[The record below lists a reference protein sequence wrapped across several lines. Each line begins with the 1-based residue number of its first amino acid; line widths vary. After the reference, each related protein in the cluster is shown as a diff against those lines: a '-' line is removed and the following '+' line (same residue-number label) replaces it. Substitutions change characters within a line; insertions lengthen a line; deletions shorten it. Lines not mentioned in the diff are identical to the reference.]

1 MWWWACCAL
10 TLTAPADAPVWLEAE
25 SAVAVS
31 GALERLDA
39 SASDFGSMA
48 RDQASG
54 GAFARFGP
62 GSRLTWPARRFA
74 SGEYVC
80 WVRAFAIDGRRVEV
94 RVDDQPVGT
103 SRGGPNDVALVWQ
116 RLGTVKLSDGEHVVG
131 LAAAADNRNLA
142 YVDAVLFTTA
152 LTAIPLGQ
160 SPDDL
165 CDPGPGQA
173 TVAETFD
180 DLAADAP
187 PERWRIIARGDQWA
201 RAADGARRCLRLHNG
216 TGGPLRL
223 LLLRA
228 VSPNASRQIRVSFT
242 ARRYGITESLA
253 IEIVGVGS
261 WSPMLRRDWTPYE
274 RTFLVP
280 PDVPGPYLLQITSQG
295 GGDTLLDEV
304 RVEAPETPVSAYDTG
319 RFLGPPQLGRE
330 GRLFELE
337 RYVAQPDLVTTDD
350 RDGDGRWALIRLGRD
365 DNPQMFSRG
374 TVLKSDSG
382 ATPALT
388 FRLTDLAP
396 GPYAVWLGDPGR
408 PVVIESPGREPVT
421 APGARQTP
429 LGRIEVAD
437 GTLTLTV
444 RQAPPDPANPGPAYL
459 DYVLLLP
466 VENAAYT
473 GRPAPR
479 WADSAPDGV
488 QRAEVGFALRRA
500 GVAGGGV
507 ALPPG
512 ALGDPGHV
520 RVLSGGTEVPSQT
533 RCLCR
538 WPDGSV
544 KWLFVVA
551 GPLPA
556 GSGRLEY
563 GSAVR
568 PAPVADPVRVM
579 EDGGLTV
586 EAGGLSARFG
596 DPGRPWSGLRL
607 GQQELGA
614 LDGELV
620 LDDGAVLRPTD
631 LRWTVIERGPVRAA
645 VRVDGW
651 YAAGD
656 RRPFRFELLT
666 TIDRQA
672 EAVQLE
678 HTFIAAGDRAQERIR
693 SLHLTV
699 ATPPGPLSCPEA
711 GEARAERLRLLQD
724 GSNPW
729 ALPDG
734 AAWQVMLGDRELS
747 GERARGVIRSG
758 ALSLAIDD
766 FAQQWPI
773 ALDGAPGRLT
783 AELWPRDAAG
793 GPFVA
798 NLGMAKT
805 HLLRLALGP
814 PAEPLVDW
822 LRFDPAALRRSGAW
836 GPATPAGPATAAY
849 DAVVETAFEQELNG
863 RSGYGMEN
871 WGDIFQGGYV
881 AGVKTWSNQEWDLV
895 ENWLVAYLRA
905 GDPKYL
911 DYADAAAR
919 HYADVDCVQAG
930 PPGLVGG
937 ARTHCHTALI
947 GHQLEGP
954 NLAHAGWVEGLLNHY
969 YLTGCERSLR
979 AAVGIGEWIVRTA
992 PARDD
997 YPPSGPPYHLS
1008 QNRATGWPLTTLC
1021 LLYQQT
1027 RDPRLLS
1034 TARRIVDYLHRCQMP
1049 GRGCWEAM
1057 TPHELPWRG
1066 GCVFAFTIFRGL
1078 GLFADITGEPQADA
1092 DRVLAGRW
1100 LLGELWRPG
1109 DRYLYEQCPAH
1120 EPGTDV
1126 GFLQWGSLTDLTRL
1140 TGDPLYLLLALDG
1153 LDLRLRNPARLAA
1166 DMARCQWG
1174 NGTLQQATRMLAVA
1188 AELGWRRPA
1197 ELTLTVPEQTPVAAG
1212 GQAAVTLTLKNGT
1225 AAALTELRDALVIR
1239 GDWRAA
1245 LTGLPAE
1252 LPAGSSAELR
1262 LVVNAPPALEVV
1274 AGDNDTAYVHLGVR
1288 GQLDGRPLAVRA
1300 VTRATAR

>member
-1 MWWWACCAL
+1 MWWMAWCAL

-25 SAVAVS
+25 SAVAS
-31 GALERLDA
+31 AGTLERLDA

-54 GAFARFGP
+54 EAFARFGP
-62 GSRLTWPARRFA
+62 GSRLSWPARHFDA
-74 SGEYVC
+74 GEYAC
-80 WVRAFAIDGRRVEV
+80 WVRAFAIDGRRAEV
-94 RVDDQPVGT
+94 RVDHQPVGT
-103 SRGGPNDVALVWQ
+103 SRGGPNIVALVWQ
-116 RLGTVKLSDGEHVVG
+116 RLGTITLTEGEHEVG
-131 LAAAADNRNLA
+131 LAAAADNRHLA
-142 YVDAVLFTTA
+142 YVDVVLFTTA
-152 LTAIPLGQ
+152 LNAIPMGK

-165 CDPGPGQA
+165 CDPGPGEA
-173 TVAETFD
+173 VVSESFD
-180 DLAADAP
+180 HLAADALP
-187 PERWRIIARGDQWA
+187 SERWRLTTRGDQWA
-201 RAADGARRCLRLHNG
+201 RAAAERDRRCLRLHNG
-216 TGGPLRL
+216 TGGALGL
-223 LLLRA
+223 LLVRA
-228 VSPNASRQIRVSFT
+228 VTPNASRQLQVSFT
-242 ARRYGITESLA
+242 ARRYGITETLA
-253 IEIVGVGS
+253 VEIVGVGS
-261 WSPMLRRDWTPYE
+261 WSPMLRRDWTPYQ

-280 PDVPGPYLLQITSQG
+280 PDVPGPYLLQITCQG
-295 GGDTLLDEV
+295 GGDTLVDDV

-319 RFLGPPQLGRE
+319 RFLGPPQLSRE

-337 RYVAQPDLVTTDD
+337 RYVVQPDRVTPDD

-382 ATPALT
+382 ATPPLT

-408 PVVIESPGREPVT
+408 PVVVETAGRDPVT
-421 APGARQTP
+421 APGGRQTP

-437 GTLTLTV
+437 GRLTLTV
-444 RQAPPDPANPGPAYL
+444 RQAPPAPGNPGPAYL
-459 DYVLLLP
+459 DYVLLIP

-473 GRPAPR
+473 ARPAPR
-479 WADSAPDGV
+479 WADSAADGV
-488 QRAEVGFALRRA
+488 TRAEVGFALRRA

-544 KWLFVVA
+544 KWLLVVA

-556 GSGRLEY
+556 GPGRLEY

-568 PAPVADPVRVM
+568 PAPVADPVRVTD
-579 EDGGLTV
+579 DGGLTV
-586 EAGGLSARFG
+586 EAGGIRARFG
-596 DPGRPWSGLRL
+596 GGLWSGLRL
-607 GQQELGA
+607 GRQELGA
-614 LDGELV
+614 LAGELV
-620 LDDGAVLRPTD
+620 LDDRAVLRPSD
-631 LRWTVIERGPVRAA
+631 LRWTVAERGPVRAV

-656 RRPFRFELLT
+656 RRPFRFELLV
-666 TIDRQA
+666 TIDRGA

-678 HTFIAAGDRAQERIR
+678 HTFIAAGDRAQEQMRA
-693 SLHLTV
+693 LHLTF
-699 ATPPGPLSCPEA
+699 ATPPGELSCPES
-711 GEARAERLRLLQD
+711 GEARAASLRLLQD

-734 AAWQVMLGDRELS
+734 AAYRLMLGDRELT

-773 ALDGAPGRLT
+773 ALGGAPGRLT

-805 HLLRLALGP
+805 HVLRLALGSPGP
-814 PAEPLVDW
+814 PVDW

-836 GPATPAGPATAAY
+836 GPVTATGEATAAY
-849 DAVVETAFEQELNG
+849 DAVVETAFEQELKG

-895 ENWLVAYLRA
+895 QNWLTQYVRA
-905 GDPKYL
+905 GDPDYL

-930 PPGLVGG
+930 PAAIVGG

-969 YLTGCERSLR
+969 CLTGCERSLH
-979 AAVGIGEWIVRTA
+979 AAVGIGDWIVRTA

-1021 LLYQQT
+1021 LLYQHT
-1027 RDPRLLS
+1027 RDPRLLT

-1078 GLFADITGEPQADA
+1078 GLFAELTGEPEPAA

-1126 GFLQWGSLTDLTRL
+1126 GFLHWGSLADLTGS

-1188 AELGWRRPA
+1188 ADLGWRRPA
-1197 ELTLTVPEQTPVAAG
+1197 ELTLTVPEQTPVTAG
-1212 GQAAVTLTLKNGT
+1212 GQAAVTVALKNGT
-1225 AAALTELRDALVIR
+1225 AAASAELRGAVVIR
-1239 GDWRAA
+1239 GDWSAE
-1245 LTGLPAE
+1245 LTGLPAD
-1252 LPAGSSAELR
+1252 LPAGATAELR
-1262 LVVNAPPALEVV
+1262 LMVGAPPPLEVV
-1274 AGDNDTAYVHLGVR
+1274 AGDNDTAYVHLCVWGKLG
-1288 GQLDGRPLAVRA
+1288 GQPVAVRA
-1300 VTRATAR
+1300 DTRATAR